1 MKIRMLLW
9 ASVVVVGIAMV
20 AAQTATAQSMQGG
33 MGAGMMQGG
42 TDQGADHGKNEGGMG
57 GGMTCPMMRGD
68 GMGGGMMGGGMMGRG
83 MTERGM
89 MGSGM
94 MGSGGAQGGMGA
106 LFGSRVRPVMNLS
119 AGDVRSYLTSRLD
132 QINNKR
138 LKLGD
143 VKSDNGT
150 IIADIVTVD
159 NSLVQQLKVDPHTGA
174 ITYEN

>member
-68 GMGGGMMGGGMMGRG
+68 GMGGGMMGGGMM
-83 MTERGM
+83 ERGM